1 MLVIF
6 IAIDPVEL
14 QPFGEFGSQADFALP
29 IMRELPQEFF
39 QSIKHDLT

>member
-14 QPFGEFGSQADFALP
+14 NFWYFWLTIQNTAN
-29 IMRELPQEFF
+29 RQERNLFLEV
-39 QSIKHDLT
+39 S